1 MKTAPEKFSTLV
13 DLGHVTPAVRE
24 PGDLRMPS
32 LLRRVPTK
40 LVYEA
45 PSPGDS
51 RRLRYVVPEG
61 KDAARVSSPEPSKRR

>member
-1 MKTAPEKFSTLV
+1 MKTAPEQFSMLV
-13 DLGHVTPAVRE
+13 KLGHVTPSE
-24 PGDLRMPS
+24 QPTDLRMPS

-61 KDAARVSSPEPSKRR
+61 KENPPISSPKTSERR